1 MHGKHGASPA
11 TTKGSATIDRFDPAF
26 TDFGDFFEPFEPGLL
41 FECSASVQGE
51 RNALFVYP
59 GHIVIEGPEVP
70 VATASVDVQTI
81 ESWTLEREP
90 TAVHLTL
97 VGESVW
103 AARLP
108 PTLAPVL
115 EVALGKVLADKRAA

>member
-1 MHGKHGASPA
+1 M
-11 TTKGSATIDRFDPAF
+11 
-26 TDFGDFFEPFEPGLL
+26 
-41 FECSASVQGE
+41 QGE
-51 RNALFVYP
+51 HNALFVYP

-70 VATASVDVQTI
+70 VATASVDVETI

-103 AARLP
+103 AALLP

>member
-1 MHGKHGASPA
+1 M
-11 TTKGSATIDRFDPAF
+11 
-26 TDFGDFFEPFEPGLL
+26 
-41 FECSASVQGE
+41 QGE
-51 RNALFVYP
+51 HNALFVYP

-108 PTLAPVL
+108 TTLAPVL